1 MKSAIFCS
9 LFVLGLLTGCGSLT
23 SSMPDEFWAYG
34 TWRYDGD
41 ETKLTVAA
49 KGTAFITMHFTR
61 QQGEQYLIEGDVTY
75 DSTSLSCDVFYLTNQ
90 PVCGVDTCTLSEV
103 VPGELTGVAEVRGDK
118 LVMMP
123 RWVTKPDEIYTWTCE
138 EGYDSTNST
147 WSVWQTMGPLGAGIV
162 EATWEVDIGDALFV
176 DELPLNEVTDAKV
189 ISANFSTTANDNVSA
204 EGVIG
209 FYTELP

>member
-1 MKSAIFCS
+1 MKSTTLCC
-9 LFVLGLLTGCGSLT
+9 LLALSVFTGCSALT

-41 ETKLTVAA
+41 ENKLTIAP

-75 DSTSLSCDVFYLTNQ
+75 DSASLSCDVFSFTHQ
-90 PVCGVDTCTLSEV
+90 PLCDVDTCTLSEI
-103 VPGELTGVAEVRGDK
+103 VPGELTGVAEVRGDQ
-118 LVMMP
+118 LVMTP
-123 RWVTKPDEIYTWTCE
+123 RWVTKPDEIYTWTCS
-138 EGYDSTNST
+138 EGYSSTNSA

-176 DELPLNEVTDAKV
+176 DELPPDEVTDAKV
-189 ISANFSTTANDNVSA
+189 ISATFSTTANDNVSA